1 MHCTDYFSTPV
12 DDKQNEKS
20 FTSMAKDIV
29 IVLLLSDGCVCACV
43 RVRVCLWAWVR
54 ERIDTLCVFLYLFT
68 QGIKRIAVFITSD
81 KIRML
86 PLTLTHCL
94 RGSSSC
100 VEKETKKKVYEM
112 FVMFNSSYQCSCL
125 YSVSRGKP
133 EEKPLLYL
141 KNISKAKRKLRK

>member
-12 DDKQNEKS
+12 EDKQNEKS

-43 RVRVCLWAWVR
+43 RVGESVYVGVR

-94 RGSSSC
+94 RGSAPC
-100 VEKETKKKVYEM
+100 VEKETKKGV
-112 FVMFNSSYQCSCL
+112 
-125 YSVSRGKP
+125 
-133 EEKPLLYL
+133 
-141 KNISKAKRKLRK
+141 

>member
-12 DDKQNEKS
+12 EDKQNEKS

-43 RVRVCLWAWVR
+43 RVRVCMWAWVR

-68 QGIKRIAVFITSD
+68 HGIKRIAVFITSD
-81 KIRML
+81 KIRMP

-94 RGSSSC
+94 RGSAPC
-100 VEKETKKKVYEM
+100 VEKETKKRCMK
-112 FVMFNSSYQCSCL
+112 CL
-125 YSVSRGKP
+125 LCLTHLINVRACIRSLGESPK
-133 EEKPLLYL
+133 
-141 KNISKAKRKLRK
+141 KNLCYISKTYQRPKES